1 MFGALE
7 QGGQMETHRSYLQ
20 IMKNT
25 QKQTN
30 QGRPL
35 EEWQTNS
42 IYPHLQS
49 EELGLASQTFGEVLK
64 ESQVHG
70 KLHSAGVNKSKG
82 MEEITALFRP
92 ITQWLMQGVKDL
104 GKRNIIDVV
113 FLPW

>member
-1 MFGALE
+1 MFGSLE
-7 QGGQMETHRSYLQ
+7 HGAQMETHLSYLQ
-20 IMKNT
+20 IIKNT
-25 QKQTN
+25 PKQTN
-30 QGRPL
+30 QGGTI
-35 EEWQTNS
+35 EEWKLDS

-70 KLHSAGVNKSKG
+70 KLHNAGVNKSKG

-92 ITQWLMQGVKDL
+92 ITQWLMQGVKNL